1 MIKNLKKN
9 KFLIMVVIIYL
20 LLFIVNNKQAIVSV
34 KNSSYYIKEMLTIM
48 PVVFLLT
55 ALIEAWVP
63 KEMIIEYLGDESGL
77 KGSFIS
83 LLLGSI
89 SAGPIYAAFP
99 VCKTL
104 IKKGASISNIVVILS
119 AWAVIK
125 VPMLA
130 NEAKFLSPKF
140 MLIRWILT
148 TIVIMIMGYIMSKI
162 VKREDIPMTEEKI
175 EEGKVLIREK
185 YCIGCGICEKLAPEH
200 FKVVD
205 KRATFINF
213 SSKSGREVNIK
224 KAKENCP
231 VNAIILGEIESSKEK
246 VEMK

>member
-1 MIKNLKKN
+1 MIERLKKD
-9 KFLIMVVIIYL
+9 KFLVIVAVIYIF
-20 LLFIVNNKQAIVSV
+20 LFITSTEKAVLSV
-34 KNSSYYIKEMLTIM
+34 KNSGYYIKEMLMIM

-63 KEMIIEYLGDESGL
+63 KKMIMEHLGDESGL

-104 IKKGASISNIVVILS
+104 LKKGASVSNIVVMLS

-140 MLIRWILT
+140 MGLRWILT
-148 TIVIMIMGYIMSKI
+148 TLSIFVMGYIISKT
-162 VKREDIPMTEEKI
+162 VKREEIPMEDEKLKENTIFLEE
-175 EEGKVLIREK
+175 E
-185 YCIGCGICEKLAPEH
+185 YCIGCGICEKMAPEH
-200 FKVVD
+200 F
-205 KRATFINF
+205 
-213 SSKSGREVNIK
+213 EVKDK
-224 KAKENCP
+224 KAVVIDSDFVEEEREKIKDVQEKCP
-231 VNAIILGEIESSKEK
+231 AKAIKAG
-246 VEMK
+246 